1 MTGRFVFYH
10 LGIVDK
16 GLGVGP
22 CAGLFLRWVRLNSVS
37 LLVLSG
43 LQGDFGTFP

>member
-1 MTGRFVFYH
+1 MTGGGAR
-10 LGIVDK
+10 
-16 GLGVGP
+16 VGP

-43 LQGDFGTFP
+43 LHGDFGTFPRGIG